1 MSEVSAQLLRFF
13 RDLAPQHGIA
23 YADLTSGIPGLDTVP
38 PGLFARMSWD
48 TYVALWERFEQ
59 LGAPPAAVDDSGRL
73 AIHHALSRPLQAIA
87 SGLTSPR
94 AIYQALVE
102 WFGPSLFGMVD
113 FSIEPAAST
122 ARTLRV
128 VMEIQA
134 PHRSCPWFFRSARG
148 ALCAVPTLLGQPEA
162 LVVAELGDRRG
173 VFDITP
179 PPAVRGWGRVRRV
192 WKAMGSLSAAIGELS
207 AQQRQLNEGHA
218 ALLRSQSELQ
228 RVIESVPDG
237 VVIHRGGTI
246 VFANPAFGRSLGLA
260 ASERAVGSRLDE
272 LADPADRAAVAAWLS
287 GEASSGTSRACRF
300 RRRDGG
306 VVMLELSAAQP
317 VELAGAPGRL
327 LVARDVTEQR
337 QLELKLARADRLVAM
352 GTLAAG
358 VAHEISNPLAYL
370 MLSLEAILREVNGT
384 TALDREAIVELV
396 HTARE
401 GGERVRAVV
410 GNLKTLSR
418 GDDEALAATDLHA
431 VLEWSVGVA
440 YHQIR
445 HHARIVRELAPVPKV
460 RANEGR
466 LGQVFLNLLINAAHS
481 MPDGQAAQNEIRIIT
496 RTDPAGDAV
505 VEIRDTG
512 CGIAPENLGRIFD
525 PFFTT
530 KAVGVGTG
538 IGLSICHS
546 IVTGMG
552 GDIEVE
558 SQLGRGSTFRVR
570 LPPGEGPVHAAA
582 PPAPEPA
589 GDQRRARILI
599 VDDELQLAQLL
610 GELLAG
616 HEVSVASRGRDA
628 LERLERAPFDVIFCD
643 MMMPDLG
650 GAEIYQTVRQRWP
663 GLERRIVFM
672 TGGAFSTQARAFLE
686 SVDNPCLEKPF
697 NLPAIHQAIEVALGR
712 E

>member
-1 MSEVSAQLLRFF
+1 VSEVSAQLLRFF

-23 YADLTSGIPGLDTVP
+23 YADLAAGIPGLDAVP

-87 SGLTSPR
+87 SGLTSSR

-113 FSIEPAAST
+113 FSIETST
-122 ARTLRV
+122 ARSLRV
-128 VMEIQA
+128 VMEIQT
-134 PHRSCPWFFRSARG
+134 PYRPCPWFFRSARG

-192 WKAMGSLSAAIGELS
+192 WKVMGSLSAAIGELS

-237 VVIHRGGTI
+237 VVIHRQGTI
-246 VFANPAFGRSLGLA
+246 VFANPAFGRCLGLS
-260 ASERAVGSRLDE
+260 ASERAVGCKLDE
-272 LADPADRAAVAAWLS
+272 LADPADRAAVVAWLS
-287 GEASSGTSRACRF
+287 EASPGTARACRF

-306 VVMLELSAAQP
+306 LVVLELSASQP

-358 VAHEISNPLAYL
+358 VAHEINNPLAYL
-370 MLSLEAILREVNGT
+370 MLSLEAILREVNGAA
-384 TALDREAIVELV
+384 ALDRKAIAELAQ
-396 HTARE
+396 TARE
-401 GGERVRAVV
+401 GGERVRAIV

-418 GDDEALAATDLHA
+418 GDDEALAAVDLHA
-431 VLEWSVGVA
+431 VLEWSIGVA
-440 YHQIR
+440 HHQIR
-445 HHARIVRELAPVPKV
+445 HHARIVRELGPVPKV

-481 MPDGQAAQNEIRIIT
+481 MPDGQAAQNEIRVIT
-496 RTDPAGDAV
+496 RTGPAGDAL

-512 CGIAPENLGRIFD
+512 GGIAPENLGRIFD

-558 SQLGRGSTFRVR
+558 SRLGHGSTFRVR
-570 LPPGEGPVHAAA
+570 LPPDDGRVDAAVSPV
-582 PPAPEPA
+582 PEAA

-599 VDDELQLAQLL
+599 VDDEVQLAQLL

-616 HEVSVASRGRDA
+616 HEVSVVSRGRDA

-650 GAEIYQTVRQRWP
+650 GVEIYQTVRQRWP

-672 TGGAFSTQARAFLE
+672 TGGAFSSQARAFLD
-686 SVDNPCLEKPF
+686 SVDNPCLDKPF
-697 NLPAIHQAIEVALGR
+697 NLRAIDEAIEVALGR